1 MSHNISFVAG
11 VTLRYSGGDTVP
23 ADYGGTG
30 STAGRRLCFELDLKC
45 DPLTSY
51 FQLPV
56 LDAVLSSNG
65 EPCLRAR
72 YVSCRPCFCACL
84 FSLLFFTFRV
94 VVHALSFQG

>member
-23 ADYGGTG
+23 ANYGGTN
-30 STAGRRLCFELDLKC
+30 SAIGRQLCFELDLKC

-56 LDAVLSSNG
+56 LDAVMSSTG
-65 EPCLRAR
+65 DPCLRAR
-72 YVSCRPCFCACL
+72 CVLWGRRLRVLSRACL
-84 FSLLFFTFRV
+84 CNVCICPEWSRST
-94 VVHALSFQG
+94 AA